1 VPVIGTLNA
10 ADAVGLLA
18 ALGFLGLGIQPNEA
32 SEWGYDLQRA
42 LADVTSDI
50 WWTMLFP
57 GLALVLLIT
66 GLTFVGE
73 GLNETVNPT
82 LRKRRLRKVVLPP
95 RKTDTSKEAS

>member
-1 VPVIGTLNA
+1 
-10 ADAVGLLA
+10 
-18 ALGFLGLGIQPNEA
+18 
-32 SEWGYDLQRA
+32 
-42 LADVTSDI
+42 
-50 WWTMLFP
+50 MLFP

-95 RKTDTSKEAS
+95 RKTDTSKEAR